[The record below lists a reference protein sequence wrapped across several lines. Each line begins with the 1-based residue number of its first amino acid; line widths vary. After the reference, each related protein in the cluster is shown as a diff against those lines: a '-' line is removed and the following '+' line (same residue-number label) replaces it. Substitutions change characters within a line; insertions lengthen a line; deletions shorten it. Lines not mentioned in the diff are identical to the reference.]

1 MNAFTLQYVLLLIFH
16 DVVPRFH
23 NAFSVPD
30 LHQLQRCTHRNGAKT
45 WKFCSFLVRRAFPCF
60 PVFVCV
66 LKRICEKLLG
76 LADLSTKL
84 KYAKVG

>member
-1 MNAFTLQYVLLLIFH
+1 MEVLF
-16 DVVPRFH
+16 V
-23 NAFSVPD
+23 
-30 LHQLQRCTHRNGAKT
+30 
-45 WKFCSFLVRRAFPCF
+45 LVRRAFPCF